1 MNIGSKNA
9 HISNNHKLDH
19 ARIVVADVE
28 HFKRFAWM
36 SYYPPINESR
46 KAKLI
51 YELNMFHVSNKIGHF
66 WF

>member
-9 HISNNHKLDH
+9 HISNNHKLDQ

-36 SYYPPINESR
+36 SYCPPINE
-46 KAKLI
+46 K
-51 YELNMFHVSNKIGHF
+51 
-66 WF
+66 